1 MVSFILAAFDEN
13 DKYINGIDKSIEFRL
28 LEESYTGLRDRGLTS
43 RVELKLPIGRYK
55 IKAIVREANQG
66 KMGSVTKSVEIP

>member
-13 DKYINGIDKSIEFRL
+13 DKYIDGIDKSIEFRL
-28 LEESYTGLRDRGLTS
+28 LEENYASLRDRGLTS

-55 IKAIVREANQG
+55 IKAVVREANQS
-66 KMGSVTKSVEIP
+66 KMGSVTKFVEIP